1 MTPYHI
7 PAAQQ
12 QALLALGAALRARQ
26 YRFSTVTPATQARV
40 LARAAEPQTATLRD
54 IFGWSRP
61 FAASAVDG
69 TLLALMRAAGV
80 VEEQGGS
87 LRSALRVSTL
97 AGEWLFHSAYPTT
110 QAEAVFF
117 GPDTCRFLRAMAH
130 TLAPASI
137 MRPPASAFASAPPS
151 PAASAAAPSRI
162 VEICCG
168 SGAAAIALARR
179 FPQAEVIAAD
189 INARALALADINM
202 RLAGVSNARSCYSNL
217 LHQLDGQFDLIVA
230 NPPYLLDPSER
241 AYRHGGGELGIGLS
255 LQIVRAAIERLAPG
269 GALWLY
275 TGVAMTNGDDPFLRH
290 AAALLDEAGLHWT
303 YEEIDPDVFGE
314 ELETPAYAS
323 AERIAAV
330 WLVATKEG

>member
-1 MTPYHI
+1 VTPYHI

-26 YRFSTVTPATQARV
+26 YRFTTVTPATQARV
-40 LARAAEPQTATLRD
+40 LARVAEPQTATLRD

-61 FAASAVDG
+61 FAASAIDG

-80 VEEQGGS
+80 VEEQGDQ
-87 LRSALRVSTL
+87 LRSTLRMSTL
-97 AGEWLFHSAYPTT
+97 AGEWLYHSAYPTT
-110 QAEAVFF
+110 QADAVFF
-117 GPDTCRFLRAMAH
+117 GPDTCRFVRAMAH
-130 TLAPASI
+130 TPAPAHG
-137 MRPPASAFASAPPS
+137 PA
-151 PAASAAAPSRI
+151 RI

-217 LHQLDGQFDLIVA
+217 LNQLDGQFDLIVA

-275 TGVAMTNGDDPFLRH
+275 TGVAMIDGDDPFLRH
-290 AAALLDEAGLHWT
+290 ASALLDEADMRWT

-314 ELETPAYAS
+314 ELETPAYAG

-330 WLVATKEG
+330 WLVATRES